1 MQKQVLPRFG
11 DAPLRAITNG
21 GVRKWVSD
29 PLTSGLSA
37 ATTRKAVFALRQC
50 LAAAIAD
57 NRLQFNP
64 GDCDSA
70 PNGTTEASALSIPAR
85 SRTTR

>member
-11 DAPLRAITNG
+11 DAPLRAITNS
-21 GVRKWVSD
+21 GVRQWVID
-29 PLTSGLSA
+29 LMTSGLSA

-64 GDCDSA
+64 ATA
-70 PNGTTEASALSIPAR
+70 PAPDGTTEASAL
-85 SRTTR
+85 